1 MNLKLTRQEIQSLLM
16 SMQPVYLVSVTFNTT
31 LEKKLSVI
39 IMSEFFKKQFLKVS
53 MNYNQEK
60 FNLKIDEKTLL
71 VLNHVL
77 PQIYPTNDY
86 DLSVMTRII
95 QEINQACL
103 SI

>member
-1 MNLKLTRQEIQSLLM
+1 MKLKLTKDELTVVLNALNSL
-16 SMQPVYLVSVTFNTT
+16 QKVSFNTV
-31 LEKKLSVI
+31 LEKRLCKEILVEFVVKQLNRSLQLKKDYSIKL
-39 IMSEFFKKQFLKVS
+39 
-53 MNYNQEK
+53 
-60 FNLKIDEKTLL
+60 DTKTLL
-71 VLNHVL
+71 VLNCVL